1 MADELDITFEVVI
14 DTPVEK
20 VFNAWVEPELLT
32 CWLTRQARVEPRR
45 GGAYELFWEPE
56 NPARNSTQGCRIQ
69 DFLPNERIS
78 FNWKGPVEHAEVMG
92 AATVVSI
99 SLQKVEDGTL
109 LRFSHSGWGAG
120 MAWEKARA
128 WQAEAWR
135 SAIENLKNLLENT
148 DRFTQNIS
156 MN

>member
-1 MADELDITFEVVI
+1 MPDDLDITIEVTI
-14 DTPVEK
+14 ETPVEK
-20 VFNAWVEPELLT
+20 VFNAWIDPELLT
-32 CWLTRQARVEPRR
+32 SWLTRQARVEPHR

-56 NPARNSTQGCRIQ
+56 NPGRNSTQGCRIQ
-69 DFLPNERIS
+69 DFRRNQSIS
-78 FNWKGPVEHAEVMG
+78 FNWKGSDEYAEIMG
-92 AATVVSI
+92 AATVVTI
-99 SLQKVEDGTL
+99 TLQKVEEGTL
-109 LRFSHSGWGAG
+109 LRFSHRGWGAG
-120 MAWEKARA
+120 KAWEKARA